1 MTIVTQ
7 FIHGFSVGF
16 GKRDDSG
23 TGSNSSS
30 SSESSSGGDSSSG
43 SKSIPSESNVEI
55 RKIKCLVMKCIE
67 EEVPD
72 QYKEA
77 HLERMRK
84 QLQLRKEKKRKNETA
99 QTQSKPVTPSVQ

>member
-7 FIHGFSVGF
+7 FIHGFSVDF

-30 SSESSSGGDSSSG
+30 GSESSSGGDSGSGSKSSSG
-43 SKSIPSESNVEI
+43 SKSIPSDSESDVEI
-55 RKIKCLVMKCIE
+55 GKIKCLVIKRIE
-67 EEVPD
+67 EELQD

-77 HLERMRK
+77 IHQRMCR
-84 QLQLRKEKKRKNETA
+84 L
-99 QTQSKPVTPSVQ
+99 VQ